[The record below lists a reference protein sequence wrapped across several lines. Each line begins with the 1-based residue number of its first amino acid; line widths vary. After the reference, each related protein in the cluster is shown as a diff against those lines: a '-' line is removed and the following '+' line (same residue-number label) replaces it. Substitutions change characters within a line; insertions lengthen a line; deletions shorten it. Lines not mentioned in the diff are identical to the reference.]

1 MKHLK
6 LEERVS
12 NRVLMGGWGKLLL
25 EFGLCMSLS
34 LGLAFSCCAQEAN
47 YPSKPIRLV
56 VGFSPG
62 GSADGVGRALAEN
75 LSLRLGQPV
84 IVENRAG
91 ANGNI
96 AAEMVARAQADG
108 YTLYFPS
115 IGHAVNAT
123 LYKNL
128 SFDPVADFTAIGG
141 VFSAPNMLVVP
152 AKSPFHTVAQL
163 VAFAKAHPG
172 ALTFAS
178 SGSGTSVHLSGEL
191 FAKMAGISMV
201 HIPYKGTG
209 SAMPDLISGQVDMSF
224 PNIPSAL
231 PQVNAG
237 TLRALGVTTAKRSNA
252 SPQVPTMSEAG
263 VPGYDMATWYGLIG
277 PANMAP
283 SIRTR
288 LNAELQVILANPQFK
303 VKLLSQGAETMPG
316 TALQFE
322 NFIKSE
328 TERWRKIIE
337 QAKISIDQ

>member
-1 MKHLK
+1 M
-6 LEERVS
+6 
-12 NRVLMGGWGKLLL
+12 
-25 EFGLCMSLS
+25 
-34 LGLAFSCCAQEAN
+34 
-47 YPSKPIRLV
+47 
-56 VGFSPG
+56 
-62 GSADGVGRALAEN
+62 
-75 LSLRLGQPV
+75 
-84 IVENRAG
+84 
-91 ANGNI
+91 
-96 AAEMVARAQADG
+96 
-108 YTLYFPS
+108 
-115 IGHAVNAT
+115 
-123 LYKNL
+123 
-128 SFDPVADFTAIGG
+128 
-141 VFSAPNMLVVP
+141 
-152 AKSPFHTVAQL
+152 
-163 VAFAKAHPG
+163 
-172 ALTFAS
+172 
-178 SGSGTSVHLSGEL
+178 
-191 FAKMAGISMV
+191 
-201 HIPYKGTG
+201 
-209 SAMPDLISGQVDMSF
+209 ISGQVDMSF

>member
-1 MKHLK
+1 MNSRLSVF
-6 LEERVS
+6 LR
-12 NRVLMGGWGKLLL
+12 MGSQIS
-25 EFGLCMSLS
+25 FGLRWL
-34 LGLAFSCCAQEAN
+34 LGCLVFLLMTVQTVGVYAQEAN
-47 YPSKPIRLV
+47 YPSKAIRLV

-62 GSADGVGRALAEN
+62 GSADGVGRSLAEN

-96 AAEMVARAQADG
+96 AAEMVARSAPDG

-128 SFDPVADFTAIGG
+128 SFDAVSDFTAIGG

-152 AKSPFHTVAQL
+152 ARSPFHSVAEI
-163 VAFAKAHPG
+163 VAYAKAHPG

-231 PQVNAG
+231 PQVKAG
-237 TLRALGVTTAKRSNA
+237 TLRAMGVTTAQRSSA
-252 SPQVPTMSEAG
+252 APTVPTMSEAG
-263 VPGYDMATWYGLIG
+263 VSGYDMATWYGLVG
-277 PANMAP
+277 PANMP
-283 SIRTR
+283 SAVRTR
-288 LNAELQVILANPQFK
+288 LNAELQVILRDPQFK
-303 VKLLSQGAETMPG
+303 TKLISQGAETMPG

-322 NFIKSE
+322 SFIKSE
-328 TERWRKIIE
+328 VERWRKIIE
-337 QAKISIDQ
+337 QSKISLDP